1 MEHFNLS
8 HYRFKKPHYFDGKLS
23 KGFKNLLSSRIITN
37 VGTGFFA
44 VFFPIFL
51 YEILGKNLTYL
62 AIFYFVSYSLSL
74 FFSVLLPPSLN
85 KFGFKKAL
93 QTSTLIGVFY
103 YLAIFLLNKEN
114 IWFVLPIVIFLGSF
128 WRFLYWVPYNIDFA
142 KFTNPRDRG
151 KEVGFI
157 EAMLSLIGVITPII
171 AGFFIVTFGFNG
183 LFLIGCLIF
192 FFSFLPLIKLPKT
205 REKFT
210 WSKIETIKKV
220 FAKKNRK
227 LALFFFLDGAENIL
241 VIFVWPI
248 FIYELLNG
256 NYLEIGAMSSLVVL
270 FTMLLQLSAGR
281 LVDKNKGKIIKTG
294 GLLYAF
300 GWFLKIFA
308 ITSLHVFVFDAFHQ
322 FMKVFYRIPL
332 DTMVFETAFKQKH
345 LIDEFNVFRQICLF
359 LGRLAMVILIIILSL
374 FIASANWIFILGVF
388 VALFV
393 SVFYKKIENALI

>member
-1 MEHFNLS
+1 MEHFTLA
-8 HYRFKKPHYFDGKLS
+8 HHHFKKPHYFDGKLS

-51 YEILGKNLTYL
+51 YETLGKNLTYL
-62 AIFYFVSYSLSL
+62 AIYYFISYALSL
-74 FFSVLLPPSLN
+74 LFSILLPPSLN

-103 YLAIFLLNKEN
+103 YLGVFLLNKDN
-114 IWFVLPIVIFLGSF
+114 IWFILPIVIFLVSL

-142 KFTNPRDRG
+142 KFTNPKDRG

-171 AGFFIVTFGFNG
+171 AGFFIISFGFNI
-183 LFLIGCLIF
+183 LFLVGCLIF
-192 FFSFLPLIKLPKT
+192 FLSFFPLIKLPKT

-210 WSKIETIKKV
+210 WSRTETIKKV
-220 FAKKNRK
+220 FLKKNRK
-227 LALFFFLDGAENIL
+227 LALFFFLDGAETVL
-241 VIFVWPI
+241 GIFVWPI

-256 NYLEIGAMSSLVVL
+256 NYLEIGTIASLVVL

-294 GLLYAF
+294 GLLYAI

-359 LGRLAMVILIIILSL
+359 LGRLAMVASVIILSL
-374 FIASANWIFILGVF
+374 FITSISWIFILGVF
-388 VALFV
+388 VALFI
-393 SVFYKKIENALI
+393 SVFYKKIQNALV